1 MAEDL
6 MRYDL
11 LAQDALR
18 SVVRLALLRVR
29 ENGLP
34 GDHHFFIAVSINHPG
49 VTVSDRLRKK
59 YDDEMTIVLQHQ
71 YWNLEVYEKFFEV
84 ELSFDNVPEKLI
96 IPYAAV
102 KGFFDPSVQFGLQ
115 FEVAGEEST
124 LEDEVENQADSTED
138 KGADEDTEDTQDEIV
153 SDANQADATAEM
165 PEPTPDK
172 ASNDDSTVV
181 SLDSFRKKK

>member
-1 MAEDL
+1 MTDDL

-29 ENGLP
+29 ESGLP
-34 GDHHFFIAVSINHPG
+34 GDHHFFIAVSLNHPG
-49 VTVSDRLRKK
+49 VTASERLRKK

-71 YWNLEVYEKFFEV
+71 FWNLEVYDKFFEV
-84 ELSFDNVPEKLI
+84 ELSFDNAPEKLI
-96 IPYAAV
+96 VPYAAV

-124 LEDEVENQADSTED
+124 LEEDADSEDQQQAAAHKRNQDKKNED
-138 KGADEDTEDTQDEIV
+138 KRDEDDKVEL
-153 SDANQADATAEM
+153 
-165 PEPTPDK
+165 PEPTNK
-172 ASNDDSTVV
+172 QASNDDSTVV
-181 SLDSFRKKK
+181 SLDSFRKK

>member
-29 ENGLP
+29 ESGLP

-49 VTVSDRLRKK
+49 VTVSERLRKK
-59 YDDEMTIVLQHQ
+59 YEDEMTIVLQHQ

-102 KGFFDPSVQFGLQ
+102 KGFYDPSVQFGLQ

-124 LEDEVENQADSTED
+124 LEEEADSENDEEAPASENDAENADSTD
-138 KGADEDTEDTQDEIV
+138 NAK
-153 SDANQADATAEM
+153 SEM
-165 PEPTPDK
+165 SEPAPSQ
-172 ASNDDSTVV
+172 ASNDDSTVI

>member
-29 ENGLP
+29 ESGLP

-49 VTVSDRLRKK
+49 VTVSQRLRKK

-71 YWNLEVYEKFFEV
+71 YWNLEVYDKFFEV
-84 ELSFDNVPEKLI
+84 ELSFDNTPEKLI
-96 IPYAAV
+96 VPYAAV

-115 FEVAGEEST
+115 FEVAGQEST
-124 LEDEVENQADSTED
+124 LEED
-138 KGADEDTEDTQDEIV
+138 ADEE
-153 SDANQADATAEM
+153 AP
-165 PEPTPDK
+165 PEPETEQIRDTSEDDLRNLPEATPTK
-172 ASNDDSTVV
+172 ASNDDTTVV
-181 SLDSFRKKK
+181 SLDNFRKKK

>member
-29 ENGLP
+29 ESGLP

-49 VTVSDRLRKK
+49 VTASERLRKK

-71 YWNLEVYEKFFEV
+71 FWNLEVYEKFFEV
-84 ELSFDNVPEKLI
+84 ELSFDNTPEKLI
-96 IPYAAV
+96 VPYAAV

-124 LEDEVENQADSTED
+124 LEQDADTEAESSPDEADDDTAENDQADLPES
-138 KGADEDTEDTQDEIV
+138 
-153 SDANQADATAEM
+153 SPAE
-165 PEPTPDK
+165 

>member
-49 VTVSDRLRKK
+49 VTVSERLRKK

-71 YWNLEVYEKFFEV
+71 FWNLEVYDKFFEV
-84 ELSFDNVPEKLI
+84 ELSFDNTPEKLI
-96 IPYAAV
+96 VPYAAV

-115 FEVAGEEST
+115 FEVAGQEST
-124 LEDEVENQADSTED
+124 LEED
-138 KGADEDTEDTQDEIV
+138 ADEEAQSEQETEQQEET
-153 SDANQADATAEM
+153 ADNDQPELPEATPAQ
-165 PEPTPDK
+165 
-172 ASNDDSTVV
+172 ASNDDTTVV
-181 SLDSFRKKK
+181 SLDNFRKKK

>member
-18 SVVRLALLRVR
+18 SVVRLALLKVQ
-29 ENGLP
+29 ETGLP
-34 GDHHFFIAVSINHPG
+34 GDHHFFIAVALDHPG

-59 YDDEMTIVLQHQ
+59 YNDEMTIVLQHQ
-71 YWNLEVYEKFFEV
+71 FWNLSVYDKFFEV
-84 ELSFDNVPEKLI
+84 ELSFDNVPEKLV
-96 IPYAAV
+96 IPYAAI

-115 FEVAGEEST
+115 FEIAGEEST
-124 LEDEVENQADSTED
+124 LEQQAEAHESEEHLDEAAQTD
-138 KGADEDTEDTQDEIV
+138 DED
-153 SDANQADATAEM
+153 AE
-165 PEPTPDK
+165 PNSAEP
-172 ASNDDSTVV
+172 AANDDTTVV